1 MKLFGI
7 LFGKYKLIPI
17 NDFNALYGV
26 INAAYSRLQ
35 AIEVSTERTYH
46 AGETDNKVMKK
57 YYSFNPTRFIQ
68 IVILVVFILG
78 LLMGYELCL
87 LNHQPVKMSQEI
99 KELKADIDILN
110 KAWVN
115 QFSKQHKLIVVK

>member
-26 INAAYSRLQ
+26 INAAHSRLQ

-46 AGETDNKVMKK
+46 AGEKEEVLNLLQEAK
-57 YYSFNPTRFIQ
+57 Q
-68 IVILVVFILG
+68 IIRL
-78 LLMGYELCL
+78 
-87 LNHQPVKMSQEI
+87 
-99 KELKADIDILN
+99 
-110 KAWVN
+110 
-115 QFSKQHKLIVVK
+115 